1 MKITNSIIKDGQ
13 EKMVKAEE
21 ALQHELGGIRAGRA
35 NASLLNRVMVEYYG
49 APTPLNQIAQI
60 SIPEAR
66 VLLITPYDKSSLDDI
81 EHALLA
87 SDLGLNPVNDG
98 TVIRLVIPQLTE
110 ERRKELAK
118 EVKAIGEKA
127 KGSVRHAR
135 RDIRDALK
143 KAEKNGDMSEDELHD
158 LEDQAQ
164 QVTDEAIKKVDQI
177 VADKEQ
183 EILEG

>member
-1 MKITNSIIKDGQ
+1 MKITNEIIKEGQ

-35 NASLLNRVMVEYYG
+35 NASLLNRVTVDYYG

-66 VLLITPYDKSSLDDI
+66 VLLISPYDKSSLDDI

-118 EVKAIGEKA
+118 EVKAVGEKA

-135 RDIRDALK
+135 RDIREALK
-143 KAEKNGDMSEDELHD
+143 KAEKDGEMSEDELKSA
-158 LEDQAQ
+158 EDRIQKL
-164 QVTDEAIKKVDQI
+164 TDKFVEEI
-177 VADKEQ
+177 DK
-183 EILEG
+183 ILANKEKEVMSI